1 MAPFDKPTIFLF
13 VPHKIISFQRQ
24 QLDGNGIFAKN
35 KLIMLM
41 DGYVRELYAGH
52 ELSHRKTSR
61 RFFPP
66 GTRRYRRTPL
76 RELADPLPYKTITKK
91 GERKK
96 EIAQRENWSQ

>member
-1 MAPFDKPTIFLF
+1 MNCVVLLKSFPTCYIVFLSKIKNRATRFISFNSDYVYAAVAYLAPFDKPTIFLF

-52 ELSHRKTSR
+52 E
-61 RFFPP
+61 
-66 GTRRYRRTPL
+66 Y
-76 RELADPLPYKTITKK
+76 
-91 GERKK
+91 
-96 EIAQRENWSQ
+96 

>member
-1 MAPFDKPTIFLF
+1 
-13 VPHKIISFQRQ
+13 
-24 QLDGNGIFAKN
+24 
-35 KLIMLM
+35 M

-52 ELSHRKTSR
+52 ELSHRKTSL

-76 RELADPLPYKTITKK
+76 RELADPLPYKNSTKK

-96 EIAQRENWSQ
+96 KLHNERIGVNNLENMQTRAFFLTAISHRHT